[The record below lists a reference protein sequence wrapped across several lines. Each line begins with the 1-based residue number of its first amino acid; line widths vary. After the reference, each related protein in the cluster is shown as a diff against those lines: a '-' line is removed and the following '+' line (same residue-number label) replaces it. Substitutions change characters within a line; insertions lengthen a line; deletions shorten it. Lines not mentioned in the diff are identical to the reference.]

1 MMAKSNKPI
10 VWGLFAA
17 GGMVTA
23 LFTPVLTFLTLLTA
37 LRFTP
42 ILFTYECLH
51 TIASYWIGKLSI
63 FVFVTL
69 SLWHA
74 AHRMRITAHD
84 FGIRS
89 DLLIATM
96 LYVVAA
102 IGTILTGFSLLSIN

>member
-1 MMAKSNKPI
+1 MAKSNKPI

-17 GGMVTA
+17 GGMATA
-23 LFTPVLTFLTLLTA
+23 LVTPVLTFITLLTA
-37 LRFTP
+37 LHFTP
-42 ILFTYECLH
+42 SLFTYECLH
-51 TIASYWIGKLSI
+51 TMASHWIGKLII

-89 DLLIATM
+89 DLLVATI
-96 LYVVAA
+96 LYCVAA
-102 IGTILTGFSLLSIN
+102 IGTILTVFSLLSIN